1 MRWLVVA
8 LALAVSPFG
17 AVVCEVACSI
27 DEVAHDPGALGASEH
42 HGTPVVVVSTV
53 DVVVSPVDDDHECSH
68 PEGAPAVLTS
78 LRLWMLDLPAADLP
92 STIVFRST
100 TTTIARSVV
109 ASVAWSPPQALPP
122 ALPLRI

>member
-1 MRWLVVA
+1 MRWLVLA

-27 DEVAHDPGALGASEH
+27 DDVAHDHDVPGASEPY
-42 HGTPVVVVSTV
+42 GTPIVVVSTV
-53 DVVVSPVDDDHECSH
+53 DDDHECPH

-92 STIVFRST
+92 LTIVFRST

-109 ASVAWSPPQALPP
+109 ASVAWSPPHALPP
-122 ALPLRI
+122 ALPIRI